1 MPQVSASQPLLR
13 SSPEFLQLSTNV
25 TYTSVSLSLLSAFG
39 VRFLTSL
46 MCFLLLLK
54 RKQDEKRRV
63 PLCGTANEDK
73 VLSFSVLLIFW
84 QSCVP

>member
-13 SSPEFLQLSTNV
+13 SSPEFLQLSRNV
-25 TYTSVSLSLLSAFG
+25 SYTSVSLSLLSAFG

-63 PLCGTANEDK
+63 LYGTANEDK
-73 VLSFSVLLIFW
+73 VLSFRFLLIFW